1 MSTSLVSRRSSRIGA
16 FPSVH
21 DLINSSTVSSYFVL
35 LLLFNTTR
43 AHTPDPQARGPRSLW
58 TEVWPTQPM
67 LTHPY

>member
-1 MSTSLVSRRSSRIGA
+1 MLLLLFNTTRITSGHPSTRASIAMDGGVA
-16 FPSVH
+16 
-21 DLINSSTVSSYFVL
+21 DTM

-43 AHTPDPQARGPRSLW
+43 AHSPDPQARGPQSLW